1 MTPRI
6 LVVEDE
12 FFIAQEI
19 VRQHLRRAE
28 IEAGQG
34 DVLQI
39 ASRNPIALNGQI
51 RIGKDLQLMATHVA
65 LHAIKIEIEVVGQ
78 VYRAGLI
85 NGGAILDGDTITV
98 GQAVVRRSRQIA
110 GEPLIAIV
118 GGE

>member
-1 MTPRI
+1 MVVTFNLL
-6 LVVEDE
+6 LV
-12 FFIAQEI
+12 FIAQEI

-39 ASRNPIALNGQI
+39 ASRNTVALNGQI
-51 RIGKDLQLMATHVA
+51 RIAKDLQLMATHVA
-65 LHAIKIEIEVVGQ
+65 LHAIKIEIDVVGQ

-85 NGGAILDGDTITV
+85 NGGAILDGDAIIV
-98 GQAVVRRSRQIA
+98 GQPVVRRSRQIA